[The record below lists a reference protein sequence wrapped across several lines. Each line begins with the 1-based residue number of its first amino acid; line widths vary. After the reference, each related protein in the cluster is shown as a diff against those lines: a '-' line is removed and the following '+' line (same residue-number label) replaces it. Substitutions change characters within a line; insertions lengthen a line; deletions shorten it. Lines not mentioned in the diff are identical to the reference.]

1 MSRSSRN
8 GKARGGYGAHL
19 GASSV
24 EHTEESLTEERER
37 LIRER
42 QSTVDEVLDRHD
54 DLVRAKQ
61 SESPRSLLKD
71 VSRCENCF
79 T

>member
-1 MSRSSRN
+1 MSKLRRN

-19 GASSV
+19 GASLV
-24 EHTEESLTEERER
+24 EDTEESLTEERER

-54 DLVRAKQ
+54 DLVRVRPLLA
-61 SESPRSLLKD
+61 RLSLISHRLGRY
-71 VSRCENCF
+71 S